1 MVTQRIK
8 TPFEEKGFWRKQRD
22 IFVAFFRS
30 GILGFGG
37 GPSAIPLVKREVVDM
52 FHMMTDEQFSDVLSI
67 ANTLPGPINTK
78 MSGYIGY
85 RAGGWCGMVIALMA
99 TILPTVVLM
108 IVLLN
113 FLGEFK
119 DFDFVKGMTN
129 GVVPIVAVMLGVL
142 TWEFLVKAKNKLGWK
157 TGLLILAA
165 SFLAIVVL
173 GIHPGIVITALLILA
188 LALPVKKLKGQGAK
202 K

>member
-1 MVTQRIK
+1 
-8 TPFEEKGFWRKQRD
+8 
-22 IFVAFFRS
+22 
-30 GILGFGG
+30 
-37 GPSAIPLVKREVVDM
+37 M